1 MEIIKISVTLGD
13 GKKKTFKYRVSDVAQ
28 FEVAYERV
36 LKNFDFTRSD
46 SYLDKR
52 SKGVAFLK
60 SSGYLDHYKSNIYQG
75 FDFDQLIYRG
85 FDFDQLNAEE
95 YIDMILYL
103 IKRFSSPDLVIER
116 YKQHEYHFGG
126 EGLFL

>member
-1 MEIIKISVTLGD
+1 MEIIKISVTLEN
-13 GKKKTFKYRVSDVAQ
+13 GKKKTFKYRVSDVTQ

-36 LKNFDFTRSD
+36 LKNFDFTRSN
-46 SYLDKR
+46 SCRYKEHEAM
-52 SKGVAFLK
+52 SFLK
-60 SSGYLDHYKSNIYQG
+60 SSGYLEHYKSDIYRE
-75 FDFDQLIYRG
+75 FDFVQL
-85 FDFDQLNAEE
+85 DAEG

-116 YKQHEYHFGG
+116 YKQPEYHFGG

>member
-13 GKKKTFKYRVSDVAQ
+13 GKKKTFKYRVSDVVQ

-60 SSGYLDHYKSNIYQG
+60 SSGYLDHYKSNIY
-75 FDFDQLIYRG
+75 RG

-116 YKQHEYHFGG
+116 YKQPEYHFGG